1 MAARG
6 DGSGLTTGL
15 GRPSGFRPG
24 WFVNRLAGFV
34 ERRLGWFARDGHA
47 RIAGIFRR
55 NDGRFGFWNDWSRL
69 NGWVGDARCGR
80 PGLFAGR
87 FLWSWVFWVRFLNPR
102 FFDPR
107 CFWFAGLFSPRFFN
121 ARFLDPGFFNPRFL
135 SSRFFGSR
143 LFRVRFFARLL
154 NPGFLNPRNFWF
166 RFFGI
171 GFLGPRFFRGG
182 HWWCHF
188 FGLTGTTDFKG
199 NVTFLTVLVRR
210 KEIVEGADADVTA
223 DGDGRFTNASPAVVT
238 GHVKGTGPGNV
249 DVLGNIEIHGV
260 TGIDLDGVVDGPKIF
275 NVIDAVLR

>member
-1 MAARG
+1 LAARG
-6 DGSGLTTGL
+6 DGSGLSTGL
-15 GRPSGFRPG
+15 GRPSWFRPG
-24 WFVNRLAGFV
+24 RFVNRLARLV
-34 ERRLGWFARDGHA
+34 KRRLGWFARNGHG

-55 NDGRFGFWNDWSRL
+55 NDGRFGFWNDWPRL
-69 NGWVGDARCGR
+69 NGWVGDARF
-80 PGLFAGR
+80 FAGR
-87 FLWSWVFWVRFLNPR
+87 FLWRWVFWVRFLNPR

-107 CFWFAGLFSPRFFN
+107 CFGFAGFFSPRFLDP
-121 ARFLDPGFFNPRFL
+121 RFLDPRFL
-135 SSRFFGSR
+135 RVRFFTR
-143 LFRVRFFARLL
+143 LFNARLLRVRFFARFF

-171 GFLGPRFFRGG
+171 RFLGPRLFWGG
-182 HWWCHF
+182 HGWCHF
-188 FGLTGTTDFKG
+188 FGLAGTTDFKG